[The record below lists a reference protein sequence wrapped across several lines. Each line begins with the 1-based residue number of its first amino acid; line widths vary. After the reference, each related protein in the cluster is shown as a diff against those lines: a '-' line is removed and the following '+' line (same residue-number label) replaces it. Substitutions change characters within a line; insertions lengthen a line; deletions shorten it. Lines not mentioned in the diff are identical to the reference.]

1 MITIRKTFS
10 LVEKF
15 LRSSFVEF
23 SAHLIT
29 EGHPSHM
36 EVGILSVFNPV
47 SPLSLLKT
55 VGRPVP
61 SVLGFDNV
69 EFTVKPHCHN
79 RMARVRTS
87 SIHDDLVETIE
98 AHNCEIISRLDERRI
113 DVHLFYGS
121 NFHWVLDG
129 IS

>member
-15 LRSSFVEF
+15 LRSGFVEF

-29 EGHPSHM
+29 EGHPSHV
-36 EVGILSVFNPV
+36 EVSILGILDPV
-47 SPLSLLKT
+47 SPLSLLKA

-69 EFTVKPHCHN
+69 ELTVKPHSHD

-87 SIHDDLVETIE
+87 SIHDDLVETI
-98 AHNCEIISRLDERRI
+98 
-113 DVHLFYGS
+113 
-121 NFHWVLDG
+121 
-129 IS
+129 